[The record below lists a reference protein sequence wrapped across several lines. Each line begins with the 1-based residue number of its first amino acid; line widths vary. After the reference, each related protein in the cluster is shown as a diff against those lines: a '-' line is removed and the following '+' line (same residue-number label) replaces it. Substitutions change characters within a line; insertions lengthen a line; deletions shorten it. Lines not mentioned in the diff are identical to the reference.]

1 MCVLPPMQDRTA
13 NKGKKVDEL
22 KKKRKTKGR
31 ERGEGRR
38 QSVGPFISE
47 LLKRFIRQQNS
58 KKRIERALFFPPSS
72 S

>member
-1 MCVLPPMQDRTA
+1 MCVLPRMQDRTA

-22 KKKRKTKGR
+22 KRKKKKKKGK

-58 KKRIERALFFPPSS
+58 KTTY
-72 S
+72 

>member
-1 MCVLPPMQDRTA
+1 MQDRTA

-22 KKKRKTKGR
+22 KKGK

-58 KKRIERALFFPPSS
+58 KKTY
-72 S
+72 